1 MYRMLLAQGCTGP
14 VLESVTVSTN
24 NEYPRTL
31 GKGMIT
37 VAWLLL
43 LGLLTL
49 LFNNFLEHENN
60 PNQSPATLT
69 SSGGAKVV
77 ELKMNRAGHYVAN
90 GKINGYPVEFLLDTG
105 ATDVALGEKLAKR
118 LGLEKGY
125 ETRAQTANGIT
136 RSYLTLLKQVSIGE
150 INLNGIRASI
160 LPGMKMDQVLLGM
173 SFLKQLELRQKDDT
187 LTLIQH

>member
-1 MYRMLLAQGCTGP
+1 M
-14 VLESVTVSTN
+14 STN
-24 NEYPRTL
+24 NEYPHTL

-49 LFNNFLEHENN
+49 LFNGFLEHENN
-60 PNQSPATLT
+60 PNQSPTT
-69 SSGGAKVV
+69 VTGSNGTKVV

-90 GKINGYPVEFLLDTG
+90 GKIDGHPVVFLLDTG
-105 ATDVALGEKLAKR
+105 ATDVALGETVANR

-150 INLNGIRASI
+150 ISLYGIRASI
-160 LPGMKMDQVLLGM
+160 LPGMKGNQVLLGM
-173 SFLKQLELRQKDDT
+173 SFLKQLEMRQKGDR

>member
-1 MYRMLLAQGCTGP
+1 MLQVHGCTGA
-14 VLESVTVSTN
+14 VLEPEIVSTN

-49 LFNNFLEHENN
+49 LFNNFLDHENN
-60 PNQSPATLT
+60 PNQSPTTLT
-69 SSGGAKVV
+69 SNSGAKVV

-90 GKINGYPVEFLLDTG
+90 GKINGQPVVFLLDTG
-105 ATDVALGEKLAKR
+105 ATDVALGEKLANR
-118 LGLEKGY
+118 LGLEKGL

-136 RSYLTLLKQVSIGE
+136 RSYLALLQQVSIGE
-150 INLNGIRASI
+150 ISLNGIRASI
-160 LPGMKMDQVLLGM
+160 LPGMKTNQVLLGM
-173 SFLKQLELRQKDDT
+173 SFLKQLEMRQKGDT